1 MAKFLKSATN
11 VETIAINDSITEFCF
26 IGRSNVGKSTLINAL
41 ANAKI
46 ARTSKAPGRT
56 QLINVFDFG
65 EYRIVDLPGYGYA
78 KVSKQKKFEI
88 NNMLNDYINNRSNL
102 FCVFQIC
109 DIQNITA
116 LDVAVHK
123 DVCTRFK
130 NVYVLLN
137 KSDKVNKSYFA
148 NNKTKIAKQL
158 NTKTENL
165 IPISGSKK
173 QNIAYIKKLMNVMTK
188 KIK

>member
-1 MAKFLKSATN
+1 MARFLKSATN
-11 VETIAINDSITEFCF
+11 VETIAIDDSITEFCF

-41 ANAKI
+41 ANARI
-46 ARTSKAPGRT
+46 ARTSKTPGLT

-65 EYRIVDLPGYGYA
+65 QYRIVDLPGYGYA
-78 KVSKQKKFEI
+78 KISKQKKWEI
-88 NNMLNDYINNRSNL
+88 NQMLSDYINNRSNL
-102 FCVFQIC
+102 FCIFQIC
-109 DIQNITA
+109 DIQNITP
-116 LDVAVHK
+116 LDVEVFK
-123 DVCTRFK
+123 DVCKRFK

-137 KSDKVNKSYFA
+137 KVDKVNKSYFD
-148 NNKTKIAKQL
+148 NNKAKIAKLL
-158 NTKTENL
+158 NTKVSNL